1 MKASPYAYLIIQQ
14 FEGLRLRSYQCQAGV
29 WTIGYGHTQGVHQG
43 MAITRQQAEEY
54 LKADVATTEHI
65 INIRHLDLNQ
75 NQFDALVSLV
85 FNIGPVQF
93 AQSTLLKKIQANP
106 NDPTIPDEFRR
117 WIYVNKQPSEG
128 LIRRRDQEAKLYIA

>member
-29 WTIGYGHTQGVHQG
+29 WTIGYGHTQGVYQG

-106 NDPTIPDEFRR
+106 NDPTIPDEIRR